1 MYSLIALIDSNSAGS
16 VNIASVITNMLNVFV
31 TGSSGSTSNGGGIF
45 H

>member
-1 MYSLIALIDSNSAGS
+1 MTGFIGIIDSNSAGS
-16 VNIASVITNMLNVFV
+16 VNITSVITNMLNFFV